1 MFLLGKCPEG
11 PDVRPKETAVKT
23 ALAWLVVC
31 GGLIFAFVHYGNPLS
46 QVKIPAIIQP
56 PQGQPTEAS
65 PATLPDSGQVVTV
78 VSPLQ
83 QLMDD
88 GKPPRTA
95 EDRPA
100 PAGKPN
106 PNDHILPSPVGTN
119 SVVVRKTFSLG
130 SAVNFPFII
139 PAHAVSPR
147 LKGTYRS
154 FVGQQGVQD
163 SEETA
168 DIDLLVVN
176 EQQYTAL
183 HSGRPADAVFTSEP
197 AHDQDINF
205 DLPASHDQ
213 PVRYYLVFRNDP
225 RDGKKIVRADFTVYF

>member
-1 MFLLGKCPEG
+1 M
-11 PDVRPKETAVKT
+11 VA
-23 ALAWLVVC
+23 
-31 GGLIFAFVHYGNPLS
+31 
-46 QVKIPAIIQP
+46 
-56 PQGQPTEAS
+56 
-65 PATLPDSGQVVTV
+65 V

-83 QLMDD
+83 QLMDE
-88 GKPPRTA
+88 GKPPSPA
-95 EDRPA
+95 DDRPA
-100 PAGKPN
+100 PAGKPS

-119 SVVVRKTFSLG
+119 SVVVRKTFSLA
-130 SAVNFPFII
+130 SAANFPFII

-147 LKGTYRS
+147 LKGSYRS

-168 DIDLLVVN
+168 DIDLLVLS

-183 HSGRPADAVFTSEP
+183 HSGRPADAVFTSDP